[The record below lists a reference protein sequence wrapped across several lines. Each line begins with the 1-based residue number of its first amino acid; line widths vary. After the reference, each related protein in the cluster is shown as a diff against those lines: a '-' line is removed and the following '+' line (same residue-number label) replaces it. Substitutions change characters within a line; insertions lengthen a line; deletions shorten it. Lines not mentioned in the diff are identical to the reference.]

1 MIQLAEPTLL
11 LDKNKCLKNIEK
23 IVEKAKIGN
32 VSLRPH
38 FKTHQSHEI
47 GRWFRDFGVK
57 KITASSL
64 KMAEY
69 FAKDGWDDITVAFPL
84 NIHEIERINKLAEN
98 IVLNVLIVDAETVIA
113 VAEKLK
119 FPLNAFIEIDC
130 GDHRTGID
138 PNDLAKID
146 RILIEIDKS
155 QLINFKGFLTHA
167 GHSYSAKGD
176 KAEIAEIHE
185 ESLALI
191 TPLKARY
198 ADKYPDL
205 IMSYG
210 DTPTC
215 SVMEDFGIVD
225 EIRPGNLVFYDSVQC
240 GVGSSLPEEI
250 AVAMACPIVAK
261 YPERNEIVIYGGAV
275 HLSKDSAFL
284 PDGKKFFGKVVN
296 LTEKGWDT
304 TETGA
309 YLKSLSQEHGVIYA
323 PADYLGNLKIGDFI
337 GILPVH
343 SCLTADLHSS
353 YLTIEGERISKF
365 RFYDQLD

>member
-1 MIQLAEPTLL
+1 MINLSEPTLL

-23 IVEKAKIGN
+23 IVAKAKDSN

-47 GRWFRDFGVK
+47 GRWFRNLGVE

-84 NIHEIERINKLAEN
+84 NIHEMERINNLAEK
-98 IVLNVLIVDAETVIA
+98 ITLNVLIVDLETVI
-113 VAEKLK
+113 VLTEKLQ

-130 GDHRTGID
+130 GDHRTGVY

-146 RILIEIDKS
+146 GILNEIEKS
-155 QLINFKGFLTHA
+155 KLIKFKGFLTHA
-167 GHSYSAKGD
+167 GHSYSAKGNKD
-176 KAEIAEIHE
+176 EIAKIHE

-191 TPLKARY
+191 TPLKAKY
-198 ADKYPDL
+198 AEKYPHL

-215 SVMEDFGIVD
+215 SVMDDFGIVD

-250 AVAMACPIVAK
+250 AVAMACPVVAK
-261 YPERNEIVIYGGAV
+261 YPERNEIAIYGGAV

-284 PDGKKFFGKVVN
+284 PDGTKFFGKVVN
-296 LTEKGWDT
+296 LTEKGWDS

-323 PADYLGNLKIGDFI
+323 PNEYLESVKIGDFV
-337 GILPVH
+337 GVLPVH
-343 SCLTADLHSS
+343 SCLTADLHSE
-353 YLTIEGERISKF
+353 YLTLEGERISKF
-365 RFYDQLD
+365 RFYDQ